1 MKLLGGNE
9 EEFAVVKALI
19 GANTDNFI
27 KALDLINAEY
37 GSMDAYLRNALG
49 LTDKDFEILR
59 ERYLCLEVQVIET
72 ELLKENELWKLDFSG
87 LAWIANFVFL

>member
-59 ERYLCLEVQVIET
+59 ERYLSIHTRLFGQK
-72 ELLKENELWKLDFSG
+72 KEMSYESWTFH
-87 LAWIANFVFL
+87 

>member
-1 MKLLGGNE
+1 MALLDEHFLPLKG
-9 EEFAVVKALI
+9 I
-19 GANTDNFI
+19 P

-72 ELLKENELWKLDFSG
+72 ELLKELV
-87 LAWIANFVFL
+87 ANSYEIVRTKKKK